1 MKKERRCQRKE
12 MTAAD
17 YYIPESSAESEAFE
31 RWENEGGRLWQ
42 NHDLSLDS
50 IGQDYLRGME
60 HAIPIGR
67 LGEPDD
73 FTRAMLFLASDD
85 AKFITGQKLVL
96 DGGQTLPESV
106 SAM

>member
-1 MKKERRCQRKE
+1 

-17 YYIPESSAESEAFE
+17 YYIDESSDEWEAVE
-31 RWENEGGRLWQ
+31 RWENEGGRVQQ

-50 IGQDYLRGME
+50 IGEDYVRRME

-73 FTRAMLFLASDD
+73 IAYAMSFLTSDE
-85 AKFITGQKLVL
+85 AKFITGQKLVV

-106 SAM
+106 SAV